1 MRLTSTKVIPAEHA
15 ATGAILVLWVLAGVL
30 VVASWFGSYIA
41 IVAGASGALAG
52 PVAWPGWNAEAMM
65 LAAGFQLAVSVV
77 QWGMRALFRRTK
89 VGAFLFVYFI
99 ALLVSGV
106 PSFLTYWGWAGIE
119 LTEQAGNAYL
129 AGAVLAVAV
138 LAGDWLPEQ
147 MLLK

>member
-15 ATGAILVLWVLAGVL
+15 ATGAIVVLWVLAAVL

-41 IVAGASGALAG
+41 IAVGPQAALAG
-52 PVAWPGWNAEAMM
+52 PVAWPPWSGEAMA
-65 LAAGFQLAVSVV
+65 LGVGFQLAVSVV

-99 ALLVSGV
+99 ALLISGV
-106 PSFLTYWGWAGIE
+106 PSFLTYWGWAGVE
-119 LTEQAGNAYL
+119 LTAQAGNEFV
-129 AGAVLAVAV
+129 AGLVLAVAV